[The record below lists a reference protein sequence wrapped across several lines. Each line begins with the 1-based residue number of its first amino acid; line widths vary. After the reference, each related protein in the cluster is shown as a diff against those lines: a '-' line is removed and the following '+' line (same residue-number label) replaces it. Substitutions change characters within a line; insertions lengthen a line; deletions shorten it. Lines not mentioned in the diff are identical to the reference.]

1 MDYDEFAKNE
11 VLLLNLAVRGKGG
24 DAEAVNEL
32 YKYAHAALVQEFD
45 QHQSKVKKI
54 NKKKKYEIML
64 WAVSAAKKQIAGG
77 GIISL
82 RKLTDDTLLLAEL
95 ENIRFTERT
104 AREVINQNINTIISY
119 ATPTKN

>member
-1 MDYDEFAKNE
+1 MDYDEFAKKE
-11 VLLLNLAVRGKGG
+11 VLLLNLAARGKGG
-24 DAEAVNEL
+24 DAEAVSDL
-32 YKYAHAALVQEFD
+32 YKFAHAALAQEFE
-45 QHQSKVKKI
+45 QHQSKIRKV

-77 GIISL
+77 GSISL

-119 ATPTKN
+119 AQP